1 MASTYFLNANAQ
13 SGQTAQIS
21 LTLNSGS
28 TITLGGLN
36 DPNKDP
42 FCNFKIGP
50 SPAKDVLGLGG
61 VNTLAVRTNNGN
73 SNWTIKLDRNFITAS
88 ADIQFLVFVNRVVGR
103 QNRNTQGF
111 TITQTPSPMTAKPA
125 GTKRRKRVP

>member
-1 MASTYFLNANAQ
+1 MASAYFLNANAQ
-13 SGQTAQIS
+13 TGQTAQLS

-28 TITLGGLN
+28 TIKLGGLN
-36 DPNKDP
+36 DQDNDP

-61 VNTLAVRTNNGN
+61 VNTLVVRSNNGDT
-73 SNWTIKLDRNFITAS
+73 NWTIKLDRNVAPNT
-88 ADIQFLVFVNRVVGR
+88 DIQFLVFVNRVIGR
-103 QNRNTQGF
+103 QGRSTRGF
-111 TITQTPSPMTAKPA
+111 TITQAPSSKTVKSA